1 MAPYDHPERRLDVD
15 SRAAPLRRAAAA
27 GVQRPSPAQGRTSQ
41 FVFLLVDNF
50 SHLAF
55 SCAIEPLRIANR
67 VSGQTLYRWRLAS
80 RDGVSAVCSNR
91 AVTLVD
97 MGLEPPGRIERLI
110 VVSGDAVQQAS
121 TPDVIAYLRRERAA
135 GTPIGAICSGACVL
149 ARAGFLDGQA
159 AAVHWEYHDVFAERF
174 PEVRLTRGV
183 FVADAKFITAAG
195 GTASA
200 DLMLHLIAADHGPDL
215 ATAVADQ
222 MVYNAVREGTAE
234 QRVSLQSR
242 HGMRNPHLVRAVAL
256 VQENIEEAVSPGQIA
271 SALGISTRQLERL
284 FLRYLGTSPKRFII
298 ETRLTRARNLLVQ
311 TEQSITEVA
320 VACGFATPSTFSKVY
335 RAHFGVSPVAQRSR
349 LR

>member
-1 MAPYDHPERRLDVD
+1 MAPYDQSDRADHPATGKR
-15 SRAAPLRRAAAA
+15 
-27 GVQRPSPAQGRTSQ
+27 QRSATAEI
-41 FVFLLVDNF
+41 VFLLIDNF

-67 VSGQTLYRWRLAS
+67 VAGQMLYRWRLAS
-80 RDGVSAVCSNR
+80 RDGVSAVCSNG

-110 VVSGDAVQQAS
+110 VASGDAVQQAS
-121 TPDVIAYLRRERAA
+121 TPDVLAYLRRERAA

-149 ARAGFLDGQA
+149 ASAGFLDGQA
-159 AAVHWEYHDVFAERF
+159 AAVHWEYHDVFAELF
-174 PEVRLTRGV
+174 PRVRLVRGV

-200 DLMLHLIAADHGPDL
+200 DLMLHLIAAEHGADL

-222 MVYNAVREGTAE
+222 MVYNTVREATAE

-242 HGMRNPHLVRAVAL
+242 HGTRNPCLMRAVTL
-256 VQENIEEAVSPGQIA
+256 VQENLEEPLPPARIA
-271 SALGISTRQLERL
+271 GALGISTRQLERL
-284 FLRYLGTSPKRFII
+284 FRHHLGTSPKRFINQ
-298 ETRLTRARNLLVQ
+298 TRLTRARNLLVQ
-311 TEQSITEVA
+311 TDQSITEVA
-320 VACGFATPSTFSKVY
+320 VACGFTTPSTFSKVY
-335 RAHFGVSPVAQRSR
+335 RAHFGVSPVAQRST

>member
-1 MAPYDHPERRLDVD
+1 MAPFDQPDRTDH
-15 SRAAPLRRAAAA
+15 AAA
-27 GVQRPSPAQGRTSQ
+27 GKRQRSATAEI
-41 FVFLLVDNF
+41 VFLLIDNF

-67 VSGQTLYRWRLAS
+67 VAGRTLYRWRLAS

-97 MGLEPPGRIERLI
+97 MGLAPPGRVERLI
-110 VVSGDAVQQAS
+110 VVSGDHVQQAG
-121 TPDVIAYLRRERAA
+121 TPDIIAYLRRERAA

-149 ARAGFLDGQA
+149 ASAGFLDGQA
-159 AAVHWEYHDVFAERF
+159 AAVHWEYHDVFAELF
-174 PEVRLTRGV
+174 PEVRLVRGV

-200 DLMLHLIAADHGPDL
+200 DLMLHLIAAEHGTDL

-222 MVYNAVREGTAE
+222 MVYNTVREATAE

-242 HGMRNPHLVRAVAL
+242 HGTRNPCLMRAVTL
-256 VQENIEEAVSPGQIA
+256 VQENLEEPLPPARIA
-271 SALGISTRQLERL
+271 GALGISTRQLERL
-284 FLRYLGTSPKRFII
+284 FRHHLGTSPKRFINQ
-298 ETRLTRARNLLVQ
+298 TRLTRARNLLVQ
-311 TEQSITEVA
+311 TDQSITEVA
-320 VACGFATPSTFSKVY
+320 VTCGFTTPSTFSKVY
-335 RAHFGVSPVAQRSR
+335 RAHFGISPVAQRST